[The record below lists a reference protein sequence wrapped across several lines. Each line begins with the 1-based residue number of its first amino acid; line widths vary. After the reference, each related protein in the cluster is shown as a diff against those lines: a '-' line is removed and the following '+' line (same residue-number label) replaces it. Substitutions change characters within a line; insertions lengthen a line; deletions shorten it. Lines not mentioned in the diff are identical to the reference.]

1 MGIVKEESLVLRAGG
16 GINLV
21 IGAVTSIVL
30 QPTKMK
36 VKRSKKNLIHS

>member
-1 MGIVKEESLVLRAGG
+1 MGIVKEEICVFKAGG

-21 IGAVTSIVL
+21 TGAVTSIVL

-36 VKRSKKNLIHS
+36 DKRSKKNLNHS